1 MSRNRKRFYTLINLI
16 GYFDKQQADYYWN
29 AVDNGYG
36 GIFDDLIT
44 DALLFEMETTL
55 TDVTLETNSCELC

>member
-44 DALLFEMETTL
+44 HALLFEMETTL